1 MGNKKKKKNHVPTRL
16 NILFFAVFLLFSA
29 LILRLGFI
37 QIVQGEDYVK
47 ELQKTSNVT
56 ARIDSPRGLIYDR
69 YGNILVDNEL
79 ELSLT
84 YTAPSMNPKPK
95 EKLEIAQKLEQLID
109 IETDKITERDMK
121 DYWILTR
128 DEKAKA
134 KLTKEDK
141 DRLADDE
148 EKDKKE
154 YKLTL
159 DRITEADLAE
169 ITDKEMRVLAIKREM
184 DRGYALSPQRIK
196 QGIPLEEA
204 HLVSEYLSE
213 LPGIDILRDSKRKYV
228 YDDTFRSIF
237 GRTGAIPKEMLD
249 YYLARGYDRSDI
261 VGTSYLELQYEDV
274 LRGQK
279 GRVESTTSKGKLV
292 GEQNEH
298 LGERGNDLVLALDI
312 QLQQQVEEIVKREV
326 NKAGGSFLGSKEA
339 YIVMMNPKTGE
350 VLAMVGYDDHTGTV
364 NKAFAMGSAVKGATV
379 LTGFQTGVM
388 SPSSYIY
395 DAPITL
401 PGGVR
406 KKSVGRPMGNIDYRT
421 ALERSSN
428 VYMFYIAMRMA
439 GYDYGKKCCFNRVE
453 EGYDEMRYYFSQL
466 GLGVETGI
474 DLPSEA
480 TGFNGGI
487 QMPGNLL
494 DLAIGQFDTYTTM
507 QMAQYV
513 STIANGGYRVKP
525 QLVKEIREPSTS
537 KEELGRVVFQYE
549 PTILNRIDMSDDYIS
564 RVQEGF
570 QRVING
576 ANGTGRGYTNKS
588 MAGKTGTAQVY
599 VGKTEGNNQSFIGYA
614 PYDDPEVAFAVIVPN
629 LRKNSTSVTRGIV
642 EDALGAY
649 YELKSERSASFVSGQ
664 ADTDEA
670 DADSEVDV
678 EE

>member
-1 MGNKKKKKNHVPTRL
+1 MGNQKKRKNHVPMRL
-16 NILFFAVFLLFSA
+16 NILFFAVFLLFSV

-37 QIVQGEDYVK
+37 QIVQGEEYVK
-47 ELQKTSNVT
+47 ELQKTSNMT

-69 YGNILVDNEL
+69 YGHILVDNEL
-79 ELSLT
+79 VLSLT

-109 IETDKITERDMK
+109 IETDKITERDKK

-128 DEKAKA
+128 PEKAEA
-134 KLTKEDK
+134 KITKEDK
-141 DRLADDE
+141 EKLASDDDG
-148 EKDKKE
+148 DKKL
-154 YKLTL
+154 YQLTL

-169 ITDKEMRVLAIKREM
+169 ITEKEMRVLAIKREM

-204 HLVSEYLSE
+204 HRVSEYLAD
-213 LPGIDILRDSKRKYV
+213 LPGIDILRDSTRKYV

-237 GRTGAIPKEMLD
+237 GRTGAIPKEKLD

-292 GEQNEH
+292 GKQNEH
-298 LGERGNDLVLALDI
+298 LGERGNDLVLTIDI
-312 QLQQQVEEIVKREV
+312 ELQQKVEEVVKKVV
-326 NKAGGSFLGSKEA
+326 NSAGGSFLAGKEA

-350 VLAMVGYDDHTGTV
+350 VLAMAGYDDHTGAI

-406 KKSVGRPMGNIDYRT
+406 KQSVKPMGNVDYRS

-428 VYMFYIAMRMA
+428 VYMFYIAMRLA
-439 GYDYGKKCCFNRVE
+439 GYDYSKRCCFNRVE
-453 EGYDEMRYYFSQL
+453 EGYNDMRYYFSQL

-474 DLPSEA
+474 DLPSEG
-480 TGFNGGI
+480 TGYNGGI
-487 QMPGNLL
+487 QLPGNLL
-494 DLAIGQFDTYTTM
+494 DLAIGQFDTYTPL
-507 QMAQYV
+507 QMVQYV
-513 STIANGGYRVKP
+513 STIANGGYRIKP
-525 QLVKEIREPSTS
+525 QLVKEVREPSTD
-537 KEELGRVVFQYE
+537 KEELGRIVYQHE
-549 PTILNRIDMSDDYIS
+549 PTILNRIDMSEDYIK

-570 QRVING
+570 RRVVAG
-576 ANGTGRGYTNKS
+576 SAGTGRYLASRPYTN
-588 MAGKTGTAQVY
+588 AIAAKTGTAQVFVGKRKANNQTY
-599 VGKTEGNNQSFIGYA
+599 VGYV
-614 PYDDPEVAFAVIVPN
+614 PYDNPEVAFAVVVPN
-629 LRKNSTSVTRGIV
+629 VQINSGAIARNIVEGSVT
-642 EDALGAY
+642 AY
-649 YELKSERSASFVSGQ
+649 YELKNERSASFSSSVSS
-664 ADTDEA
+664 
-670 DADSEVDV
+670 SEEMDV
-678 EE
+678 EIEE